1 MLDTSGV
8 LFDEQDKIIQHIA
21 IATIDILI
29 NAFEVLTLQRI
40 KLINKY
46 KVKLLWEDEYENI
59 FSTTKLSYRQL
70 CG

>member
-40 KLINKY
+40 KLINNY
-46 KVKLLWEDEYENI
+46 KVKLLWEDGYENI

-70 CG
+70 C

>member
-59 FSTTKLSYRQL
+59 FSTTKLSYWQL
-70 CG
+70 

>member
-59 FSTTKLSYRQL
+59 FSTTKLPHRQL
-70 CG
+70 C